1 MRVVVLSSVTV
12 PFAAWYEEQNLELN
26 FPESWRVSVH
36 RLQRAKSI
44 TDQEIEEAL
53 SNPIGSK
60 PLSRIARGK
69 RDAVIIVDDLTRPT
83 PAHRLLPF
91 ILNELKKGGIN
102 SDDVRVVIGLGTH
115 RPLGGVDLTKK
126 LGSEITDNLDV
137 INHNPYENLVYIGDS
152 SRGTPI
158 YLNGDVVDADV
169 KIAVG
174 SIIPHPI
181 AGFGGGG
188 KIVLPGCAGME
199 TIEYIHSKIPRLGR
213 FGRGIVEGNEF
224 RNDLEEAVRKTKLD
238 MILNVVINE
247 KRQITK
253 VFAGDFVEA
262 HRAGVEFGRTFYK
275 MGVLN
280 KSEILIANSYP
291 LDLELIQAQATFWTV
306 SEATKKDG
314 VVGIS
319 TAASEGLGY
328 HLFFEKL
335 RRRRRKGEKEEF
347 GFGEERR
354 LIVFSPNIGSA
365 TVKHIFPKAES
376 VKTWNEVLE
385 ELKTYGR
392 RLEATV
398 LPSASIQYR

>member
-280 KSEILIANSYP
+280 KSEILIANS
-291 LDLELIQAQATFWTV
+291 V
-306 SEATKKDG
+306 
-314 VVGIS
+314 IS